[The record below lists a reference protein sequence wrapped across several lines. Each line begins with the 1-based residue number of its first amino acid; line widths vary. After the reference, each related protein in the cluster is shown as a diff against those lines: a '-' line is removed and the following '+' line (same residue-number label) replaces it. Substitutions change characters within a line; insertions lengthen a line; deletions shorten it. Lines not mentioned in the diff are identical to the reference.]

1 MPAGTGGLVPDLESA
16 TMAAGVPMD
25 KVYPIDIDK
34 AYDSLAKIK
43 PAVVKWWE
51 AGAIPA
57 QLLNDKEVTMGI
69 AWNGRIAAIQANG
82 APAAGAWRPAALRT
96 DCSAVP
102 KAAPHRETPI
112 KLP

>member
-1 MPAGTGGLVPDLESA
+1 
-16 TMAAGVPMD
+16 MAAGVPMD

-69 AWNGRIAAIQANG
+69 AWDGRIAAIQAKG
-82 APAAGAWRPAALRT
+82 APVEVAWMAARSEEHTSELQSHSDIVCRLLPEKKQEYALVASLARQLWT
-96 DCSAVP
+96 
-102 KAAPHRETPI
+102 
-112 KLP
+112 